1 MSFIIDNNISVILL
15 SETWLI
21 DMNNDVTAAVKSNGY
36 NFIHI
41 PRSSSVKTRG
51 GGVAIAY
58 HKSLTFTQ
66 VFIKSGATFESVSA
80 KFKDASGENVC
91 CTSVYRS
98 GHLKELFFQEFDEF
112 LGSLFLK
119 FTKLLVCGDLNL
131 HLDNTQDPAT
141 VKFQELVSSYGL
153 AQLISQPTHRHGHT
167 LDAVLCS
174 HKVVTKDS
182 AHVSLIDGQVFK
194 TCDHFPIIFELC
206 SLPYRSTDEKKVITF
221 RSLKDINPSSFKSDL
236 SLALCSLDAESFT
249 GKLDTFVRSCTQV
262 MENHAPLI
270 TKTIKDRRSAPW
282 FDGEYKALRVMRRKA
297 EKVWKKS
304 KLPLDRDAFLA
315 LRDDCSNLAMEKK
328 KCFYRSEFTKHDY
341 SSKSLFRFVDTFLD
355 KEEGLTLP
363 PSDSIKEVVDDFNN
377 YFVTKVENIRSKFPC
392 NDYEKIDS
400 APSFKGEILT
410 SFAPASEE
418 EILSILKETEMKT
431 SSVDP
436 LPASLMKDNLD
447 ILLPA
452 LCELVNASLSS
463 GNIDG
468 AKLAHITPLIK
479 GRSLDHTNFKN
490 YRPISNLS
498 FVGKLIERVVLKR
511 LNNHMLVNNLH
522 IHQQSGYKKN
532 HSTETLLI
540 RIVNDLLIA
549 STESKATVV
558 MLLDLSAAFDTVD
571 HNVLLSILEKELGI
585 SGKALKWFRS
595 FLFGR
600 CQKVHIS
607 GEESHD
613 IIILFGVPQGSV
625 LGPVLFNIYIRSL
638 YSKTQAQKFAIQG
651 YADDHQIYKSFKSL
665 DEYSM
670 LAHEVPKC
678 FQEIRHWMTEHYLQL
693 NPGKTEVIVFGSPSI
708 LAQLSIKGV
717 FLSDDICIRL
727 SPVVKNLGFQLD
739 CQLNFNFQVAQV
751 KKGCFYRLRQIGRM
765 KRFLTESQLKR
776 LVEAIVLSSIDY
788 CNALYFG
795 CNSHAI
801 NQLQLIQNRACR
813 VIYGLR
819 KRDSVQEK
827 MKSLH
832 WLRVPERIMFKVL
845 LLVFKSFHG
854 IAPPYLNEL
863 LHRNQSSSAR
873 RESVHIPSTMSNPR
887 AFELIGPK
895 LWNKLP
901 SVIRDCKTITEFK
914 KKLKTYLFSMS
925 YQ

>member
-1 MSFIIDNNISVILL
+1 M
-15 SETWLI
+15 
-21 DMNNDVTAAVKSNGY
+21 
-36 NFIHI
+36 
-41 PRSSSVKTRG
+41 PRSCSEKTRG
-51 GGVAIAY
+51 GGVAIAF

-66 VFIKSGATFESVSA
+66 VFIKSGTTFEAVSA
-80 KFKDASGENVC
+80 KFKDASGQNVC

-98 GHLKELFFQEFDEF
+98 GHIHDLFFSEFDEF
-112 LGSLFLK
+112 LGSIFLK
-119 FTKLLVCGDLNL
+119 FTKLIVCGDFNI
-131 HLDNTQDPAT
+131 HLDNLQAPST
-141 VKFQELVSSYGL
+141 VKFQELISSYGL
-153 AQLISQPTHRHGHT
+153 AQLITQPTHRHGHT
-167 LDAVLCS
+167 LDAVLSS

-182 AHVSLIDGQVFK
+182 AHVSFIDGEVFN

-206 SLPYRSTDEKKVITF
+206 SLPYRSNDEKKVITF
-221 RSLKDINPSSFKSDL
+221 RSLKNIDASLFKSDL
-236 SLALCSLDAESFT
+236 SSAIRCIDSETFAGKMDLFGQLCN
-249 GKLDTFVRSCTQV
+249 QV
-262 MENHAPLI
+262 VENHAPLI
-270 TKTIKDRRSAPW
+270 TKTIKDRTSAPW

-304 KLPLDRDAFLA
+304 KLPQDKDTFLA
-315 LRDDCSNLAMEKK
+315 LRDDCSDLAMKK
-328 KCFYRSEFTKHDY
+328 KKYFHQSEFIKHNY
-341 SSKSLFRFVDTFLD
+341 SSKSLFHFVDTFLD
-355 KEEGLTLP
+355 KEKGLTLP
-363 PSDSIKEVVDDFNN
+363 PSDSIKEVVDKFND
-377 YFVTKVENIRSKFPC
+377 YFVNKVENIRSQFP
-392 NDYEKIDS
+392 NVDKHDS
-400 APSFKGEILT
+400 APTFKGEVLA
-410 SFAPASEE
+410 SFTPTSEE
-418 EILSILKETEMKT
+418 EIMSILKETELKT

-436 LPASLMKDNLD
+436 LPASLMRDNLD
-447 ILLPA
+447 VLLPA

-479 GRSLDHTNFKN
+479 GKSLDHTSFKN

-498 FVGKLIERVVLKR
+498 FIGKLIERVVLKR
-511 LNNHMLVNNLH
+511 LNNHMLANNLH

-532 HSTETLLI
+532 HSTETLLV

-571 HNVLLSILEKELGI
+571 HSVLLSILEKELGI
-585 SGKALKWFRS
+585 TGQALKWFRS
-595 FLFGR
+595 FLSGR
-600 CQKVHIS
+600 CQKVQIS
-607 GEESHD
+607 GEESYE

-638 YSKTQAQKFAIQG
+638 YSKTLAQKFAIQG
-651 YADDHQIYKSFKSL
+651 YADDHQIYKSFQSL

-678 FQEIRHWMTEHYLQL
+678 FQEISQWMTDHYLQL

-708 LAQLSIKGV
+708 LTELSIKGV
-717 FLSDDICIRL
+717 FLNDGICIRL

-739 CQLNFNFQVAQV
+739 CQLNFNAQVSQV
-751 KKGCFYRLRQIGRM
+751 KKGCFNRLRQIARM
-765 KRFLTESQLKR
+765 KSFLTESQLKR

-795 CNSHAI
+795 CKSTVI

-813 VIYGLR
+813 VIFGMR
-819 KRDSVQEK
+819 KRDSVHEK

-832 WLRVPERIMFKVL
+832 WLRVQERITFKML

-863 LHRNQSSSAR
+863 LHRNQSTSAR
-873 RESVHIPSTMSNPR
+873 RESVHIPCTISNPR
-887 AFELIGPK
+887 AFELSGPK

-901 SVIRDCKTITEFK
+901 HSIRYCENITEFK
-914 KKLKTYLFSMS
+914 TKLKTYLFSLS
-925 YQ
+925 YE